1 MKQCNDLWWAKGLKD
16 HTNNSLKE
24 VNRLFNAN
32 KTRGYIL
39 DFINEIELEE
49 NDDVCNVTL
58 NATFHKIAE
67 ERSNE

>member
-1 MKQCNDLWWAKGLKD
+1 MKQRNDLWWAKGLKD

-49 NDDVCNVTL
+49 NDDVCNL
-58 NATFHKIAE
+58 Y
-67 ERSNE
+67 

>member
-1 MKQCNDLWWAKGLKD
+1 MKQRNDLWWAKGLKV

-39 DFINEIELEE
+39 DFINEIVLEE
-49 NDDVCNVTL
+49 NDDVCNVIL